1 MSGILQTICTWN
13 APLVGLPDGALENQ
27 VVNPASM
34 GGVATG
40 ATDHLLLRIGLPNNG
55 MIFPEND
62 NSSALVVSANT
73 SASNTFSYT
82 YSAFGA
88 DSFRYSLDFGI
99 TWTNWT
105 DWEDMTINTD
115 DLWKKQNNGDV
126 MGVEN
131 VKVFWDD
138 VHLIVQYWPQ
148 STLSSAVIAHADSG
162 GHTGP
167 ARRLPGFLAREDFNA
182 WCTRHSL
189 NPPCCLTCFSPRGG
203 SNTLWELKLMTTWP
217 TFMQLS
223 PFASSSSTTSSDFP
237 LSTSYTFGD
246 TDSDSTLDRL
256 PPNSESPN
264 YLDLSSPPYPYLC
277 HLVLMN
283 DSTMRWGLVPGG

>member
-27 VVNPASM
+27 VLNPASM

-115 DLWKKQNNGDV
+115 DFWKKQNNGDV

-131 VKVFWDD
+131 MKVFWDD
-138 VHLIVQYWPQ
+138 VHLIVQYWSQ

-167 ARRLPGFLAREDFNA
+167 ARRLPGFLAREDFNEWGNNLGVNSQFTLA
-182 WCTRHSL
+182 EGVVYSPFSQSSL
-189 NPPCCLTCFSPRGG
+189 LSNLLFSPRWFQH
-203 SNTLWELKLMTTWP
+203 TLGTQADDYL
-217 TFMQLS
+217 
-223 PFASSSSTTSSDFP
+223 A
-237 LSTSYTFGD
+237 YIH
-246 TDSDSTLDRL
+246 STLPVRIL
-256 PPNSESPN
+256 LFNN
-264 YLDLSSPPYPYLC
+264 LI
-277 HLVLMN
+277 
-283 DSTMRWGLVPGG
+283 